1 MAPTGCKRTVSGTI
15 SLPCSGYFS
24 PFPHGTGSLSVS
36 QKYLALPDGPGSFNQ
51 DFSCPDLLRIPII
64 LLILTCTGLSPS
76 MVWLSRHIPFHINNN
91 ITGPSTPTTPK
102 RYRFGLFP
110 VRSPLLRESLLFS
123 FPPGTKMFQFSG
135 LAPRKT
141 WYYDFI
147 IVGCPIRKSTDIS
160 DICSSPLLIAACHVL
175 HRLWEPRHSPCALIY
190 FLELILN
197 FTNFFSNTSK
207 NFISS
212 VFKV

>member
-1 MAPTGCKRTVSGTI
+1 
-15 SLPCSGYFS
+15 
-24 PFPHGTGSLSVS
+24 
-36 QKYLALPDGPGSFNQ
+36 
-51 DFSCPDLLRIPII
+51 
-64 LLILTCTGLSPS
+64 
-76 MVWLSRHIPFHINNN
+76 MVWLSRHLPFHINNN

-135 LAPRKT
+135 LAPRNT

-190 FLELILN
+190 FLKYYTILLTLFQYVKELVEFNVSCLR
-197 FTNFFSNTSK
+197 
-207 NFISS
+207 
-212 VFKV
+212 FKVNPELLTMNIELLPLWPKLKWLKL

>member
-64 LLILTCTGLSPS
+64 LLILTCTGLSPPT
-76 MVWLSRHIPFHINNN
+76 VLLSRNIPFHINNK
-91 ITGPSTPTTPK
+91 ITGPSTPNTPK
-102 RYRFGLFP
+102 RSRFGLFP

-135 LAPRKT
+135 FAPRIT
-141 WYYDFI
+141 TGTTSSSWWVAPFGNQRIYRIFAPPRCLSQLVTSFI
-147 IVGCPIRKSTDIS
+147 ASESQGIHHA
-160 DICSSPLLIAACHVL
+160 LLFT
-175 HRLWEPRHSPCALIY
+175 
-190 FLELILN
+190 FL
-197 FTNFFSNTSK
+197 S
-207 NFISS
+207 
-212 VFKV
+212 